1 MITNALSQKNTLDE
15 PPWCSYRP
23 HDFARFLRFA
33 GLTFDSVAPLMSYD
47 ALVHFADDADCKRA
61 AQVLDDATVGEQK
74 LFLVET
80 YEDNPRKLFFRF
92 LFTDQLT
99 TEACQING
107 KRFKFWD
114 QFTLIAT
121 RTGKHIPKADVYSSL
136 KDIPKKQSN
145 HQVFDNI
152 IQFFA

>member
-1 MITNALSQKNTLDE
+1 MSASAPARARRAKPGSRILADRYARALLE
-15 PPWCSYRP
+15 
-23 HDFARFLRFA
+23 
-33 GLTFDSVAPLMSYD
+33 G
-47 ALVHFADDADCKRA
+47 
-61 AQVLDDATVGEQK
+61 ATVGDQK

-92 LFTDQLT
+92 RFTDGLT
-99 TEACQING
+99 TDACQIGG

-114 QFTLIAT
+114 QFTLIAI

-136 KDIPKKQSN
+136 AGIPKKQPN

-152 IQFFA
+152 VDFFAA